1 MHGLVDFRFYR
12 RNKMQS
18 LFKTARQQVLRT
30 GANTHHEYYYN
41 YLNPDKIAN
50 IYFTSD
56 VDARN
61 RVRDL
66 NENNKI
72 NLNEMRRNNMPDD
85 GVFNISQNSNH
96 NVDNDV
102 ESNDSQV
109 NLKDVDDNGDG

>member
-1 MHGLVDFRFYR
+1 MIY
-12 RNKMQS
+12 
-18 LFKTARQQVLRT
+18 LFLLPPILAQRIPAYLCVPK
-30 GANTHHEYYYN
+30 NTHHEYN
-41 YLNPDKIAN
+41 NDYLNSDKIAN

-66 NENNKI
+66 NEYNKI
-72 NLNEMRRNNMPDD
+72 NLNEIRRENRPDH
-85 GVFNISQNSNH
+85 GVFSISQYSNH

-109 NLKDVDDNGDG
+109 NLKDVGDNGDG

>member
-1 MHGLVDFRFYR
+1 MKKSLVLIHPD
-12 RNKMQS
+12 S
-18 LFKTARQQVLRT
+18 
-30 GANTHHEYYYN
+30 
-41 YLNPDKIAN
+41 DKIAN
-50 IYFTSD
+50 IYFTGG

-96 NVDNDV
+96 
-102 ESNDSQV
+102 DS
-109 NLKDVDDNGDG
+109 LK

>member
-1 MHGLVDFRFYR
+1 ML
-12 RNKMQS
+12 RN
-18 LFKTARQQVLRT
+18 
-30 GANTHHEYYYN
+30 GANTHHEYN
-41 YLNPDKIAN
+41 NDYLNSDKIAN

-61 RVRDL
+61 GVRDL
-66 NENNKI
+66 NEYNKI
-72 NLNEMRRNNMPDD
+72 NLSEMRSENMPDD

>member
-1 MHGLVDFRFYR
+1 M
-12 RNKMQS
+12 
-18 LFKTARQQVLRT
+18 LRT
-30 GANTHHEYYYN
+30 GANIHHEYN
-41 YLNPDKIAN
+41 NDYLNSDKIAN